1 MTPSTCPFLGLEDDP
16 TTILYFPSAGNYC
29 HLVDPIAPVNLS
41 HQQSY
46 CLSKAHVSC
55 PVFTSGGRGPLPD
68 GLLASEYK
76 PAIQRRNLFVGGL
89 VLLFLIIG
97 LGVGA
102 LWINFSDKS
111 SSPIL
116 PTEDIELVLDKK
128 LTPDNFTQ
136 DIVTSSPTQYQTPLN
151 SNNETTESGIH
162 VTQCEHPDGWIL
174 YVVKPND
181 SLFRLSVVFK
191 VSLLELHRANC
202 LSEGTFI
209 RAGQEIYVPNPPTST
224 LALSSTPSETPLSP
238 TPSRTQPVSLPRP
251 SATKTPRPTHIPAKK
266 PPMTRPSPPAP
277 TARPLARP
285 TSPDVD
291 MPTSRPS
298 EITIETPLSPSAT
311 WVPTEA
317 P

>member
-29 HLVDPIAPVNLS
+29 HLVDPIALVSLS

-46 CLSKAHVSC
+46 CLSKAHVTC

-68 GLLASEYK
+68 GLITSEYI
-76 PAIQRRNLFVGGL
+76 PARLRRSLFVGGL
-89 VLLFLIIG
+89 VLLFLIVG
-97 LGVGA
+97 LGVRV

-116 PTEDIELVLDKK
+116 PTEDIELVVDEKQ
-128 LTPDNFTQ
+128 TPDDFTQ
-136 DIVTSSPTQYQTPLN
+136 DIVTSSPTQYQTPLI

-174 YVVKPND
+174 YLVKPND

-191 VSLLELHRANC
+191 VNLLELHRANC
-202 LSEGTFI
+202 LSEGAII
-209 RAGQEIYVPNPPTST
+209 RAGQEIYVPYPPTST
-224 LALSSTPSETPLSP
+224 PVLSSTPSETPLSP
-238 TPSRTQPVSLPRP
+238 TPSRTQPVSLPIP
-251 SATKTPRPTHIPAKK
+251 TATKTPRPTHIPVKK
-266 PPMTRPSPPAP
+266 PPMTRPSTPAP
-277 TARPLARP
+277 TARPHARP

-291 MPTSRPS
+291 MPTSPPS
-298 EITIETPLSPSAT
+298 EITIETPLSPPST
-311 WVPTEA
+311 WVSTEA